1 MAWEWLAPAGTAF
14 GAVVGALAVV
24 VSGQLASRS
33 GVRAQEIQLATLKHQ
48 TAAEDRRALVAAKQ
62 VLYSKFL
69 VELEIAFV
77 AALDVSLLADTPEG
91 QQAAKVSMWESAQRL
106 LALQA
111 EIAVLAGPSVY
122 TLTGKLF
129 KALDGLAEGS
139 TSKAFS
145 EAKADVVY
153 AFHKDVAS

>member
-14 GAVVGALAVV
+14 GAAVGALAVV

-33 GVRAQEIQLATLKHQ
+33 GVRAQEIQLETLKHQ

-69 VELEIAFV
+69 AEVEVTFV
-77 AALDVSLLADTPEG
+77 AALDVSLLADAPER

-122 TLTGKLF
+122 TLTAKVLN
-129 KALDGLAEGS
+129 ALDGLAKGS
-139 TSKAFS
+139 TPEAFS
-145 EAKADVVY
+145 KAKADVVH
-153 AFHKDVAS
+153 ALHKDLIS